1 MDFLRHRFGR
11 RELPDGVEKLAP
23 RDREVFRLF
32 HLEGFGVGEIL
43 GRMSRNGDR
52 FEVDD
57 LLAAI
62 QRIEERIDRRTLQR
76 CDYHRQARSR
86 GTGSGRLLE
95 LLDHLMT
102 EADLAAGGALPD
114 AGLLLEEARDAEANI
129 RRLIGLLPQ
138 EDRRVL
144 DLKFVRNLSADE
156 IARDIG
162 LLGRRKA
169 YTILSRALRRLR
181 RLVLADGM
189 APGSGNGNGSDVSF
203 PIGPRLARESEAS
216 D

>member
-1 MDFLRHRFGR
+1 MGIIDPSRDSLLSGADEGAPARGPAAAAAQADREEEQALVRAVLGGSVAAWHLFIERYSGVLQAVIRRNLYSNDEDDVRTIYVDILSSLYRGRLATFAGRSTLSSWLVLVARSHTMDFLRHRFGR

-43 GRMSRNGDR
+43 ERMSRNGDR

-62 QRIEERIDRRTLQR
+62 QRIEERIGRRTLQR

-95 LLDHLMT
+95 S
-102 EADLAAGGALPD
+102 
-114 AGLLLEEARDAEANI
+114 
-129 RRLIGLLPQ
+129 
-138 EDRRVL
+138 
-144 DLKFVRNLSADE
+144 VR
-156 IARDIG
+156 
-162 LLGRRKA
+162 
-169 YTILSRALRRLR
+169 
-181 RLVLADGM
+181 
-189 APGSGNGNGSDVSF
+189 
-203 PIGPRLARESEAS
+203 
-216 D
+216 